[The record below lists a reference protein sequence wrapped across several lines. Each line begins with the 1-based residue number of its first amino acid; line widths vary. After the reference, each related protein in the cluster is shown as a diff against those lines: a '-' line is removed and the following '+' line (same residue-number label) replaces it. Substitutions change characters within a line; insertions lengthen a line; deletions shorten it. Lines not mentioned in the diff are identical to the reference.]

1 MYIYG
6 GIIMRLKGKRIL
18 SLVSEDFDDLE
29 LFYPMLR
36 LKEEGALVHIAGVE
50 KKSYLGK
57 FGLTVEADLSFDDV
71 DIHSYDALLVPGG
84 WAPDKLRRYES
95 VLNFVRIM
103 NEKKRVIGIICHA
116 GWVLSSADILSGR
129 TVTSTPGIKH
139 DLIHA
144 GANWVDETVVVD
156 GNLVSGRRPP
166 DLPYYLPKL
175 IEAIEKA

>member
-1 MYIYG
+1 
-6 GIIMRLKGKRIL
+6 MRLIGKRIL

-36 LKEEGALVHIAGVE
+36 LKEEGAFVDVAGVE

-57 FGLTVEADLSFDDV
+57 FGLTVEADLSFDKV
-71 DIHSYDALLVPGG
+71 DISTYDAILVPGG

-95 VLNFVRIM
+95 VLTFVRTM
-103 NEKKRVIGIICHA
+103 NEKKRVIGMICHA
-116 GWVLSSADILSGR
+116 GWVLSSADILKGR

-139 DLIHA
+139 DLMHA
-144 GANWVDETVVVD
+144 GAHWVDEAVVVD
-156 GNLVSGRRPP
+156 GNLISGRRPP

-175 IEAIEKA
+175 IDAIEKL